1 MLPRAGVIHR
11 ALAMACFVGG
21 LKIGSNAL
29 LSTDFLAFS
38 TFMD

>member
-21 LKIGSNAL
+21 LKNREQCL
-29 LSTDFLAFS
+29 TVN
-38 TFMD
+38 